1 MYKSRPITVVIHEN
15 INYILT
21 REKLTKESLYKAV
34 GHQKIIYN
42 SEANTSIQK
51 LEEIA
56 KFLGTNLP
64 DLVTDWKDGSYPDEH
79 EEYDR
84 GYSDGRVEYFIN
96 NKLHNMIVRAKNH
109 IEAETQVKVSVI
121 ANIHDDNF

>member
-21 REKLTKESLYKAV
+21 RGKLTKESLYKEV

-42 SEANTSIQK
+42 SDANTSIQK

-84 GYSDGRVEYFIN
+84 GYKDGRKDMLKEII
-96 NKLHNMIVRAKNH
+96 KKEAK
-109 IEAETQVKVSVI
+109 
-121 ANIHDDNF
+121 

>member
-21 REKLTKESLYKAV
+21 REKLTKESLYKV
-34 GHQKIIYN
+34 VSHQKIIYN

-84 GYSDGRVEYFIN
+84 GYKDGRKDMLKEII
-96 NKLHNMIVRAKNH
+96 KKEAK
-109 IEAETQVKVSVI
+109 
-121 ANIHDDNF
+121 

>member
-1 MYKSRPITVVIHEN
+1 MKI
-15 INYILT
+15 
-21 REKLTKESLYKAV
+21 LTKESLYKAV

-84 GYSDGRVEYFIN
+84 GYSDGRKDMLKEIIE
-96 NKLHNMIVRAKNH
+96 KEAK
-109 IEAETQVKVSVI
+109 
-121 ANIHDDNF
+121 

>member
-1 MYKSRPITVVIHEN
+1 MYKSRPIAQVIHEN
-15 INYILT
+15 INYILQ
-21 REKLTKESLYKAV
+21 RKKLTKESLYKAV

-51 LEEIA
+51 LEETA

-84 GYSDGRVEYFIN
+84 GYSDGRKDMLKEIIE
-96 NKLHNMIVRAKNH
+96 KEAK
-109 IEAETQVKVSVI
+109 
-121 ANIHDDNF
+121 

>member
-21 REKLTKESLYKAV
+21 REKLTKESLYKEI
-34 GHQKIIYN
+34 GHQKIIHD
-42 SEANTSIQK
+42 SSANISVVK
-51 LEEIA
+51 LEQIA

-84 GYSDGRVEYFIN
+84 GYSDGRKDMLKEII
-96 NKLHNMIVRAKNH
+96 KKEAK
-109 IEAETQVKVSVI
+109 
-121 ANIHDDNF
+121 

>member
-1 MYKSRPITVVIHEN
+1 MYKSRPITVVVNEN
-15 INYILT
+15 INYILN
-21 REKLTKESLYKAV
+21 REKITKESLYKEV

-42 SEANTSIQK
+42 PSANTSIQK

-56 KFLGTNLP
+56 KFLGTNVP

-84 GYSDGRVEYFIN
+84 GYKDGRKDALKELYDKEV
-96 NKLHNMIVRAKNH
+96 NKIG
-109 IEAETQVKVSVI
+109 
-121 ANIHDDNF
+121 

>member
-1 MYKSRPITVVIHEN
+1 MYKSRPITQVIHEN
-15 INYILT
+15 INYILS
-21 REKLTKESLYKAV
+21 REKLTKESLYKKV
-34 GHQKIIYN
+34 GYQKIIYN
-42 SEANTSIQK
+42 SGANTSIQK

-84 GYSDGRVEYFIN
+84 GYSDGRKDMLKEIIE
-96 NKLHNMIVRAKNH
+96 KEAK
-109 IEAETQVKVSVI
+109 
-121 ANIHDDNF
+121 

>member
-21 REKLTKESLYKAV
+21 REKLTKESLYKEI
-34 GHQKIIYN
+34 GHQKIIHD
-42 SEANTSIQK
+42 SSANISVVK
-51 LEEIA
+51 LEQIA

-84 GYSDGRVEYFIN
+84 GYKDGRKDMLKEIIE
-96 NKLHNMIVRAKNH
+96 KEAK
-109 IEAETQVKVSVI
+109 
-121 ANIHDDNF
+121 

>member
-34 GHQKIIYN
+34 GHHKIIYN

-79 EEYDR
+79 EEYYR
-84 GYSDGRVEYFIN
+84 GYSDGRKDMLKEII
-96 NKLHNMIVRAKNH
+96 KKEAK
-109 IEAETQVKVSVI
+109 
-121 ANIHDDNF
+121 

>member
-1 MYKSRPITVVIHEN
+1 MYKSRPITQVIYEN
-15 INYILT
+15 INYILK
-21 REKLTKESLYKAV
+21 REKLTKELLYKEV
-34 GHQKIIYN
+34 GHQKIVHN
-42 SEANTSIQK
+42 LNANISIQK

-84 GYSDGRVEYFIN
+84 GYRDGRKDLLKELY
-96 NKLHNMIVRAKNH
+96 NKEVNKIG
-109 IEAETQVKVSVI
+109 
-121 ANIHDDNF
+121 

>member
-1 MYKSRPITVVIHEN
+1 MYKSRPIAQVIHEN
-15 INYILT
+15 INYILQ
-21 REKLTKESLYKAV
+21 RKKLTKESLYKEV
-34 GHQKIIYN
+34 GHQKIICN

-84 GYSDGRVEYFIN
+84 GYSDGR
-96 NKLHNMIVRAKNH
+96 KNMLKEIIEKEAK
-109 IEAETQVKVSVI
+109 
-121 ANIHDDNF
+121 

>member
-15 INYILT
+15 INYILS
-21 REKLTKESLYKAV
+21 REKLTKESLYKEI
-34 GHQKIIYN
+34 GHQKIIHD
-42 SEANTSIQK
+42 SSANISVVK
-51 LEEIA
+51 LEQIA

-84 GYSDGRVEYFIN
+84 GYKDGRKDMLKEIIE
-96 NKLHNMIVRAKNH
+96 KEAK
-109 IEAETQVKVSVI
+109 
-121 ANIHDDNF
+121 

>member
-15 INYILT
+15 INYILQ
-21 REKLTKESLYKAV
+21 REKLTKESLYKEI
-34 GHQKIIYN
+34 GHQKIIHD
-42 SEANTSIQK
+42 SSANISVVK
-51 LEEIA
+51 LEQIA

-84 GYSDGRVEYFIN
+84 GYRDGRKDMLKEII
-96 NKLHNMIVRAKNH
+96 KKEAK
-109 IEAETQVKVSVI
+109 
-121 ANIHDDNF
+121 

>member
-21 REKLTKESLYKAV
+21 REKLTKELLYKAV

-42 SEANTSIQK
+42 SSANTSIQK

-84 GYSDGRVEYFIN
+84 GYSDGRKDMLKEIIE
-96 NKLHNMIVRAKNH
+96 KEAK
-109 IEAETQVKVSVI
+109 
-121 ANIHDDNF
+121 

>member
-1 MYKSRPITVVIHEN
+1 MYKSRPITQVIHEN
-15 INYILT
+15 INYILQ
-21 REKLTKESLYKAV
+21 REKLTKELLYKTV

-84 GYSDGRVEYFIN
+84 GYSDGRKDMLKEI
-96 NKLHNMIVRAKNH
+96 
-109 IEAETQVKVSVI
+109 IEKEIK
-121 ANIHDDNF
+121 

>member
-1 MYKSRPITVVIHEN
+1 MYKSRPIAQVIYEN
-15 INYILT
+15 INYILK
-21 REKLTKESLYKAV
+21 REKLTKELLYKEV
-34 GHQKIIYN
+34 GHQKIIHD
-42 SEANTSIQK
+42 SSANISIQK

-84 GYSDGRVEYFIN
+84 GYKDGRKDVLKELYDKEV
-96 NKLHNMIVRAKNH
+96 NKIG
-109 IEAETQVKVSVI
+109 
-121 ANIHDDNF
+121 

>member
-1 MYKSRPITVVIHEN
+1 MKI
-15 INYILT
+15 
-21 REKLTKESLYKAV
+21 LTKESLYKAV

-64 DLVTDWKDGSYPDEH
+64 DLVTD
-79 EEYDR
+79 
-84 GYSDGRVEYFIN
+84 
-96 NKLHNMIVRAKNH
+96 
-109 IEAETQVKVSVI
+109 
-121 ANIHDDNF
+121 

>member
-1 MYKSRPITVVIHEN
+1 MYKSRPITQVINEN
-15 INYILT
+15 INYILS
-21 REKLTKESLYKAV
+21 REKLTKESLHKEV

-42 SEANTSIQK
+42 SSANTSIQK

-84 GYSDGRVEYFIN
+84 GYSDGRKDMLKEIIE
-96 NKLHNMIVRAKNH
+96 KEAK
-109 IEAETQVKVSVI
+109 
-121 ANIHDDNF
+121 

>member
-1 MYKSRPITVVIHEN
+1 MYKSRPIAQVIHEN
-15 INYILT
+15 INYILQ
-21 REKLTKESLYKAV
+21 REKLTKESLYKEI
-34 GHQKIIYN
+34 GHQKIIHD
-42 SEANTSIQK
+42 SSANISVVK

-84 GYSDGRVEYFIN
+84 GYSDGRKDLLKELY
-96 NKLHNMIVRAKNH
+96 NKEVNKIG
-109 IEAETQVKVSVI
+109 
-121 ANIHDDNF
+121 

>member
-1 MYKSRPITVVIHEN
+1 MYKSRPIAQVIHEN
-15 INYILT
+15 INYILQ
-21 REKLTKESLYKAV
+21 RKKLTKESLYKAV

-84 GYSDGRVEYFIN
+84 GYSDGRKDMLKEIIE
-96 NKLHNMIVRAKNH
+96 KEAK
-109 IEAETQVKVSVI
+109 
-121 ANIHDDNF
+121 